1 MYKTKLCLGV
11 GGFGPTAEEQ
21 IVLFKQAGFDGFFT
35 GWNSDLKKYR
45 ALADELGM
53 IYQSV
58 HAPFGNAA
66 KMWKNDADAEMAKNE
81 LIACVRDTAEVKVP
95 IVIIHPYIGFGKN
108 DGPTACGI
116 ENFREVVNEARK
128 GGVKVAFENVEGE
141 EYLQALMDAFKDD
154 ESVGFCWDSGHE
166 LCYNRGKDMLALY
179 GDRLIATHLND
190 NLGVSRFDG
199 ETFWTDDL
207 HLLPFDGIHDWGCVA
222 KRLNKF
228 GFNDI
233 LTFELAKN
241 SKPKRHEND
250 KYDAMKPE
258 EYIAEVYARACRL
271 AYLKNGMD

>member
-58 HAPFGNAA
+58 HAPFGKASDIWNDDEGAVAA
-66 KMWKNDADAEMAKNE
+66 KDE
-81 LIACVRDTAEVKVP
+81 LIQCVRDTAEVNVP
-95 IVIIHPYIGFGKN
+95 IVIIHPYKGFGAN

-116 ENFREVVNEARK
+116 EKFREIVEEARK
-128 GGVKVAFENVEGE
+128 GGVKIAFENVEGE
-141 EYLQALMDAFKDD
+141 EYLKALMDAFKDD
-154 ESVGFCWDSGHE
+154 ENVGFCWDSGHE

-222 KRLNKF
+222 KRLNKCSF
-228 GFNDI
+228 DGI
-233 LTFELAKN
+233 LTFELAKK

-250 KYDAMKPE
+250 KYDAMTPE

>member
-207 HLLPFDGIHDWGCVA
+207 HLLPFDGITDWQSVA
-222 KRLNKF
+222 SRLDAC
-228 GFNDI
+228 GFDGI
-233 LTFELAKN
+233 LTFELTTK
-241 SKPKRHEND
+241 SKPNRHEND
-250 KYDAMKPE
+250 CYAAMPVE
-258 EYIAEVYARACRL
+258 QYIAEVYKRACRVAAL
-271 AYLKNGMD
+271 RRK